1 MGKRGA
7 GGRGDGQAQALPT
20 DALVGMDTSELPLVT
35 APTENVRPL
44 RNPIG
49 VFAPLAERLAKTR
62 GPGGPDY
69 LLVLAVVALL
79 IFGLVMVLSASQYTV
94 PGDPSYW
101 FRRQALWAALGGVAL
116 LVASR
121 IDYHSWRR
129 LAAPGMLLALL
140 LLLLVLKAGDNVD
153 GGQRW
158 LRLGFFSLQPS
169 ELAKLAF
176 AIYTAD
182 WLVRKG
188 DEVRTW
194 LYGLLP
200 FAALTGTVLALVL
213 LQNDLGTTIVIAAL
227 ALALFF
233 AAGANPLHLVPTLA
247 VGALGALALAL
258 SSGFRRA
265 RIEAFLHPLT
275 PGCADPVSYHTCQG
289 LISLGSGGLFGRG
302 LGDSLQKA
310 GYLPNPFTDSIFA
323 VIGEE
328 LGFIGCVTLL
338 ALFAL
343 LAARG
348 YRAGRHAPDAYGALL
363 ACGITTWL
371 LAQALINVGSVTSSI
386 PFTGVPLP
394 FVSFG
399 GSSLVTS
406 LAAVGILLNISRR
419 SHS

>member
-1 MGKRGA
+1 G
-7 GGRGDGQAQALPT
+7 
-20 DALVGMDTSELPLVT
+20 VDTSELPLVT
-35 APTENVRPL
+35 APIESVRPV

-62 GPGGPDY
+62 APGGPDY
-69 LLVLAVVALL
+69 LLLLAVVALL
-79 IFGLVMVLSASQYTV
+79 IFGLVMVLSASQYAV

-116 LVASR
+116 LVSSR
-121 IDYHSWRR
+121 IDYHAWRR
-129 LAAPGMLLALL
+129 LATPGMLLALL

-176 AIYTAD
+176 AVYTAD

-233 AAGANPLHLVPTLA
+233 AAGAN
-247 VGALGALALAL
+247 
-258 SSGFRRA
+258 
-265 RIEAFLHPLT
+265 
-275 PGCADPVSYHTCQG
+275 
-289 LISLGSGGLFGRG
+289 
-302 LGDSLQKA
+302 
-310 GYLPNPFTDSIFA
+310 
-323 VIGEE
+323 
-328 LGFIGCVTLL
+328 
-338 ALFAL
+338 
-343 LAARG
+343 
-348 YRAGRHAPDAYGALL
+348 
-363 ACGITTWL
+363 
-371 LAQALINVGSVTSSI
+371 
-386 PFTGVPLP
+386 
-394 FVSFG
+394 
-399 GSSLVTS
+399 
-406 LAAVGILLNISRR
+406 
-419 SHS
+419 